1 MGARPGSEILCLETT
16 DHPPGDC
23 YRSSLPLRKDGILLE
38 ARKNVPDMDGRP
50 SLLTV
55 DLNTPEGRECS
66 RSATRL
72 QRWVSEGLEN
82 APPIW
87 LR

>member
-1 MGARPGSEILCLETT
+1 VDLYSQ
-16 DHPPGDC
+16 D
-23 YRSSLPLRKDGILLE
+23 YRSSLPPRKDRILLE
-38 ARKNVPDMDGRP
+38 ARKINPDMDRRL

-72 QRWVSEGLEN
+72 QGWVSEGLEN